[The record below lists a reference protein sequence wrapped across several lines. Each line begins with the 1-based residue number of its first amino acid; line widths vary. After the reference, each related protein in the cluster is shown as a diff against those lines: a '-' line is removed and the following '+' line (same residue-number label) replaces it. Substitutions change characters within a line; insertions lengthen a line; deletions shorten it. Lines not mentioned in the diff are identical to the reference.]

1 MNKKLTGIFA
11 MCALLL
17 TGCQGAKE
25 SSKEITPPDTG
36 WGKTVDEVLA
46 DWNLD
51 RDQVEIFSETES
63 AAAIAVDTEA
73 TVFGEQTSRVMFQ
86 FINLDQTGATG
97 KPVLCEVDIT
107 YPDDAD
113 MDTVKKEME
122 KSRPGTLPQY
132 LFLFRDHTLIGYLF
146 LIAEKEGFCRAFPWW
161 AVHNADEL
169 PRNTALSFLA
179 HGIQLSLDC
188 GCPTLANR
196 LQAQLEDQKKGIG
209 RRPEEACR

>member
-1 MNKKLTGIFA
+1 MERILNYLDLPPQERDAVCKQLRS
-11 MCALLL
+11 L
-17 TGCQGAKE
+17 GCSPAHG
-25 SSKEITPPDTG
+25 TRRT
-36 WGKTVDEVLA
+36 
-46 DWNLD
+46 
-51 RDQVEIFSETES
+51 
-63 AAAIAVDTEA
+63 
-73 TVFGEQTSRVMFQ
+73 M
-86 FINLDQTGATG
+86 
-97 KPVLCEVDIT
+97 
-107 YPDDAD
+107 
-113 MDTVKKEME
+113 KKEME
-122 KSRPGTLPQY
+122 KSRPGPLPQY

>member
-1 MNKKLTGIFA
+1 M
-11 MCALLL
+11 
-17 TGCQGAKE
+17 
-25 SSKEITPPDTG
+25 
-36 WGKTVDEVLA
+36 
-46 DWNLD
+46 
-51 RDQVEIFSETES
+51 
-63 AAAIAVDTEA
+63 
-73 TVFGEQTSRVMFQ
+73 
-86 FINLDQTGATG
+86 
-97 KPVLCEVDIT
+97 
-107 YPDDAD
+107 
-113 MDTVKKEME
+113 KKEME

-132 LFLFRDHTLIGYLF
+132 LFLFRDDALIGYLF
-146 LIAEKEGFCRAFPWW
+146 LIAEKEGACKACPWW

>member
-1 MNKKLTGIFA
+1 M
-11 MCALLL
+11 
-17 TGCQGAKE
+17 
-25 SSKEITPPDTG
+25 
-36 WGKTVDEVLA
+36 
-46 DWNLD
+46 
-51 RDQVEIFSETES
+51 
-63 AAAIAVDTEA
+63 
-73 TVFGEQTSRVMFQ
+73 
-86 FINLDQTGATG
+86 
-97 KPVLCEVDIT
+97 
-107 YPDDAD
+107 
-113 MDTVKKEME
+113 KKEME